1 MIIKSDTVNGF
12 NQLFADIKDYVELQG
27 DYVKVAFVEKSTK
40 LLATILF
47 IIVALVLI
55 MGVFFYL
62 SFSLAYALAPGLG
75 YIASFG
81 IISGIYLILLVVV
94 AVFRKS
100 LILNPLLR
108 WPNRIMQQPVI
119 MPIRQM
125 ACGNWRKR

>member
-1 MIIKSDTVNGF
+1 MTIKSDTVNGF

-108 WPNRIMQQPVI
+108 IMINLFYDEPKVEKDETETDNQ
-119 MPIRQM
+119 
-125 ACGNWRKR
+125 